1 MFRSVDGCA
10 SSSGR
15 RRDAEQEKTKKDYTR
30 IESGRREKR
39 HVLFAYKTS
48 AKPPK
53 KAPARA
59 RKPKVCPMFNGDAL
73 PTPESAA
80 AELAELSSAELLSPV
95 ADAPPKPE

>member
-15 RRDAEQEKTKKDYTR
+15 RRDADQEKDEERLYENRKLKAQETP
-30 IESGRREKR
+30 
-39 HVLFAYKTS
+39 LLAYKTS

-53 KAPARA
+53 KAPAIA
-59 RKPKVCPMFNGDAL
+59 RKPTVCPISNPTL
-73 PTPESAA
+73 PAPESAA
-80 AELAELSSAELLSPV
+80 ALAELSSAELLSPV

>member
-1 MFRSVDGCA
+1 MK
-10 SSSGR
+10 
-15 RRDAEQEKTKKDYTR
+15 KTPP
-30 IESGRREKR
+30 
-39 HVLFAYKTS
+39 LAYKTS

-95 ADAPPKPE
+95 DDAPPKPE